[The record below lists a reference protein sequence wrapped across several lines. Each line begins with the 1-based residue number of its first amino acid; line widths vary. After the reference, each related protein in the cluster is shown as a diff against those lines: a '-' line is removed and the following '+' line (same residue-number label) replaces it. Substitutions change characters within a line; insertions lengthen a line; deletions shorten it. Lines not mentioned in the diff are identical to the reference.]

1 MFNKYIKR
9 ICDKKIKEILEISGA
24 IWIQGPKWCGKSTT
38 AKTFSKFNIE
48 LQNNQTLELIKLQI
62 SNNSNYFLEKATP
75 ILIDE
80 WQEMPEI
87 WDLIRL
93 EVDKRNKN
101 GQFILTGS
109 KTPDTTKIHH
119 SGIGRINKLKMSTLS
134 LFESNESSGKISLS
148 KILNNEQ
155 DNYFFTSE
163 KNMNDIAF
171 FLCRGGW
178 PNIISQQLENSKAL
192 KLANLY
198 YSNLISYNLD
208 NFFDKE
214 KDLKLIEAIIKVY
227 ARNVSSMVSNNTIK
241 KDIESISNIKVSE
254 EKIRQLVN
262 KLIDLFIIDEV
273 EPWSPNLRSKAIIRN
288 SNVKYF
294 SDPSIAASALS
305 TNPNDLFNDL
315 NTFGLLFENLVIRD
329 LKIYAESLDGKILHY
344 RDNNGLEVDAI
355 LKLPNG
361 KWGLI
366 EIKLGSNDS
375 IEKAA
380 NNLKKLASLISDK
393 EKYSKPSFM
402 MIITAGNQSY
412 IRQDKIIVC
421 PITCLKD

>member
-1 MFNKYIKR
+1 
-9 ICDKKIKEILEISGA
+9 
-24 IWIQGPKWCGKSTT
+24 
-38 AKTFSKFNIE
+38 
-48 LQNNQTLELIKLQI
+48 
-62 SNNSNYFLEKATP
+62 
-75 ILIDE
+75 
-80 WQEMPEI
+80 
-87 WDLIRL
+87 
-93 EVDKRNKN
+93 
-101 GQFILTGS
+101 
-109 KTPDTTKIHH
+109 
-119 SGIGRINKLKMSTLS
+119 
-134 LFESNESSGKISLS
+134 
-148 KILNNEQ
+148 
-155 DNYFFTSE
+155 
-163 KNMNDIAF
+163 MNDIAF

-178 PNIISQQLENSKAL
+178 PNIVSQQLENSKAL

-305 TNPNDLFNDL
+305 TNPNDLFNYL

-329 LKIYAESLDGKILHY
+329 LKIYAKSLDGKLLHY
-344 RDNNGLEVDAI
+344 RYNKGLEVDAI

-366 EIKLGSNDS
+366 EIKLVSNDS

-380 NNLKKLASLISDK
+380 NNLKNWLHLFQIKRNIQSL
-393 EKYSKPSFM
+393 
-402 MIITAGNQSY
+402 
-412 IRQDKIIVC
+412 V
-421 PITCLKD
+421 LWW

>member
-1 MFNKYIKR
+1 MIK
-9 ICDKKIKEILEISGA
+9 KA
-24 IWIQGPKWCGKSTT
+24 GP
-38 AKTFSKFNIE
+38 
-48 LQNNQTLELIKLQI
+48 
-62 SNNSNYFLEKATP
+62 Y
-75 ILIDE
+75 
-80 WQEMPEI
+80 
-87 WDLIRL
+87 DL
-93 EVDKRNKN
+93 
-101 GQFILTGS
+101 
-109 KTPDTTKIHH
+109 
-119 SGIGRINKLKMSTLS
+119 
-134 LFESNESSGKISLS
+134 
-148 KILNNEQ
+148 
-155 DNYFFTSE
+155 
-163 KNMNDIAF
+163 AF
-171 FLCRGGW
+171 FL
-178 PNIISQQLENSKAL
+178 SSKGYPYIFL
-192 KLANLY
+192 RFPNLY

-214 KDLKLIEAIIKVY
+214 KDLKLVEAIIKVY
-227 ARNVSSMVSNNTIK
+227 ARNVSTTVSNNTIK

-288 SNVKYF
+288 SSVKYF

-355 LKLPNG
+355 LKLSNG

-412 IRQDKIIVC
+412 IRKDKIIVC

>member
-1 MFNKYIKR
+1 
-9 ICDKKIKEILEISGA
+9 
-24 IWIQGPKWCGKSTT
+24 
-38 AKTFSKFNIE
+38 
-48 LQNNQTLELIKLQI
+48 
-62 SNNSNYFLEKATP
+62 
-75 ILIDE
+75 
-80 WQEMPEI
+80 
-87 WDLIRL
+87 
-93 EVDKRNKN
+93 
-101 GQFILTGS
+101 
-109 KTPDTTKIHH
+109 
-119 SGIGRINKLKMSTLS
+119 MSTLS
-134 LFESNESSGKISLS
+134 LFESNESSGQISLS
-148 KILNNEQ
+148 KILNNKQ

-178 PNIISQQLENSKAL
+178 PNIIFQQLENSKAL

-214 KDLKLIEAIIKVY
+214 KDLKLVEAIIKIY

-294 SDPSIAASALS
+294 FDPSIAASALS

-315 NTFGLLFENLVIRD
+315 NTFGLLFENLVIRY
-329 LKIYAESLDGKILHY
+329 LKIYAESLDGKY
-344 RDNNGLEVDAI
+344 
-355 LKLPNG
+355 
-361 KWGLI
+361 
-366 EIKLGSNDS
+366 
-375 IEKAA
+375 
-380 NNLKKLASLISDK
+380 
-393 EKYSKPSFM
+393 
-402 MIITAGNQSY
+402 IIG
-412 IRQDKIIVC
+412 
-421 PITCLKD
+421 

>member
-1 MFNKYIKR
+1 
-9 ICDKKIKEILEISGA
+9 
-24 IWIQGPKWCGKSTT
+24 
-38 AKTFSKFNIE
+38 
-48 LQNNQTLELIKLQI
+48 
-62 SNNSNYFLEKATP
+62 
-75 ILIDE
+75 
-80 WQEMPEI
+80 
-87 WDLIRL
+87 
-93 EVDKRNKN
+93 
-101 GQFILTGS
+101 
-109 KTPDTTKIHH
+109 
-119 SGIGRINKLKMSTLS
+119 MSTLS
-134 LFESNESSGKISLS
+134 LFESNESSGQISLS

-171 FLCRGGW
+171 FLCRGEW
-178 PNIISQQLENSKAL
+178 TNIISQQLENSKAL

-288 SNVKYF
+288 SSVKYF

-412 IRQDKIIVC
+412 IRKDKIIVC
-421 PITCLKD
+421 PITCLKN

>member
-9 ICDKKIKEILEISGA
+9 ICDKKIREILEISGA

-38 AKTFSKFNIE
+38 AKTFSKSNIE
-48 LQNNQTLELIKLQI
+48 LQNNQTLQLIKLQI

-80 WQEMPEI
+80 WQEILEI

-119 SGIGRINKLKMSTLS
+119 SGIGRINKIRMSTLS
-134 LFESNESSGKISLS
+134 LFESNESSGQISLS
-148 KILNNEQ
+148 KIFNNEQ
-155 DNYFFTSE
+155 DNYFFTSG
-163 KNMNDIAF
+163 KNMNDITF

-198 YSNLISYNLD
+198 YNNLISYNLD

-227 ARNVSSMVSNNTIK
+227 ARNVSS
-241 KDIESISNIKVSE
+241 KVSE

-288 SNVKYF
+288 SSVKYF

-329 LKIYAESLDGKILHY
+329 LKIYAESLDEKILHY
-344 RDNNGLEVDAI
+344 RIIMVLMLI
-355 LKLPNG
+355 L
-361 KWGLI
+361 
-366 EIKLGSNDS
+366 
-375 IEKAA
+375 
-380 NNLKKLASLISDK
+380 
-393 EKYSKPSFM
+393 F
-402 MIITAGNQSY
+402 
-412 IRQDKIIVC
+412 
-421 PITCLKD
+421 

>member
-1 MFNKYIKR
+1 
-9 ICDKKIKEILEISGA
+9 
-24 IWIQGPKWCGKSTT
+24 
-38 AKTFSKFNIE
+38 
-48 LQNNQTLELIKLQI
+48 
-62 SNNSNYFLEKATP
+62 
-75 ILIDE
+75 
-80 WQEMPEI
+80 
-87 WDLIRL
+87 
-93 EVDKRNKN
+93 
-101 GQFILTGS
+101 
-109 KTPDTTKIHH
+109 
-119 SGIGRINKLKMSTLS
+119 MSTLS

-163 KNMNDIAF
+163 KNINDIAF
-171 FLCRGGW
+171 FLCRGWW

-198 YSNLISYNLD
+198 YNNLISYNLD
-208 NFFDKE
+208 NFFESE
-214 KDLKLIEAIIKVY
+214 KDLKLVEAIIKVY

-241 KDIESISNIKVSE
+241 KDMESISNIKVSE

-273 EPWSPNLRSKAIIRN
+273 EPWSLNLRSKAIIRN
-288 SNVKYF
+288 SNLKYF
-294 SDPSIAASALS
+294 SDPSIPASALS

-329 LKIYAESLDGKILHY
+329 LKIYAESLDGKIIHY

-366 EIKLGSNDS
+366 EIKLGSDDS

-380 NNLKKLASLISDK
+380 NNLKKLASIISDK

-402 MIITAGNQSY
+402 MIITEEINLILDKTKLLFVPLHVWKINCNNFIYRKQSLLSLL
-412 IRQDKIIVC
+412 KIINDIFLSFQVEYPKTC
-421 PITCLKD
+421 SIASLNFLIPCHILHSPINADLFSNITWMSVLPIFLNVSPVTLST

>member
-1 MFNKYIKR
+1 
-9 ICDKKIKEILEISGA
+9 
-24 IWIQGPKWCGKSTT
+24 
-38 AKTFSKFNIE
+38 
-48 LQNNQTLELIKLQI
+48 
-62 SNNSNYFLEKATP
+62 
-75 ILIDE
+75 
-80 WQEMPEI
+80 
-87 WDLIRL
+87 
-93 EVDKRNKN
+93 
-101 GQFILTGS
+101 
-109 KTPDTTKIHH
+109 
-119 SGIGRINKLKMSTLS
+119 MSTLS
-134 LFESNESSGKISLS
+134 LFESNESSGQISLS

-155 DNYFFTSE
+155 NNYFFASE

-178 PNIISQQLENSKAL
+178 PNIVSQQLDNSKAL

-214 KDLKLIEAIIKVY
+214 KDLKLVEAIIKVY

-288 SNVKYF
+288 SNVNYF
-294 SDPSIAASALS
+294 SDPSIPASALS

-355 LKLPNG
+355 LKLSNG

-412 IRQDKIIVC
+412 IRKDKIIVC

>member
-1 MFNKYIKR
+1 
-9 ICDKKIKEILEISGA
+9 
-24 IWIQGPKWCGKSTT
+24 
-38 AKTFSKFNIE
+38 
-48 LQNNQTLELIKLQI
+48 
-62 SNNSNYFLEKATP
+62 
-75 ILIDE
+75 
-80 WQEMPEI
+80 
-87 WDLIRL
+87 
-93 EVDKRNKN
+93 
-101 GQFILTGS
+101 
-109 KTPDTTKIHH
+109 
-119 SGIGRINKLKMSTLS
+119 MSTLS
-134 LFESNESSGKISLS
+134 LFESNESSSKISLS

-171 FLCRGGW
+171 FICRGGW
-178 PNIISQQLENSKAL
+178 PNIVSQKLENSKAL

-198 YSNLISYNLD
+198 YSNLISYNLY

-214 KDLKLIEAIIKVY
+214 KDLKLIEAIIC
-227 ARNVSSMVSNNTIK
+227 NVSSMVSNNTIK

-273 EPWSPNLRSKAIIRN
+273 EPWNPNLRSKAIIRN

-344 RDNNGLEVDAI
+344 RIIMVLMLI
-355 LKLPNG
+355 L
-361 KWGLI
+361 
-366 EIKLGSNDS
+366 
-375 IEKAA
+375 
-380 NNLKKLASLISDK
+380 
-393 EKYSKPSFM
+393 F
-402 MIITAGNQSY
+402 
-412 IRQDKIIVC
+412 
-421 PITCLKD
+421 